1 MKLNQ
6 IKVGDKV
13 QVIER
18 VEGYYSR
25 YVPPNRLEFWL
36 ETGVVGIVGAVKVPY
51 VSMHYI
57 YDSSGVRIRKAH
69 GDYFVCVDFH
79 SPVTNRIER
88 AGVDYKNIIKVKDE
102 QAAA

>member
-1 MKLNQ
+1 MKLNK

-13 QVIER
+13 GVFER

-25 YVPPNRLEFWL
+25 YVPPRYPEFWL
-36 ETGVVGIVGAVKVPY
+36 EPGVVGVVGAIKVPY

-57 YDSSGVRIRKAH
+57 HDASGVRIRQAH

-88 AGVDYKNIIKVKDE
+88 AGVDYENIIKVKDA
-102 QAAA
+102 QTTA